1 MNNNVL
7 KKKVKDLTDK
17 IKRRDKVI
25 SQNKILVE
33 NLMAEKQE
41 LENLN
46 D

>member
-1 MNNNVL
+1 MNNNAL
-7 KKKVKDLTDK
+7 QKKVKDLKDK

-41 LENLN
+41 LEN
-46 D
+46 